1 MIYFWKP
8 FREKLMALL
17 SIAPLSMISK
27 RLLLICNL
35 LARSFR
41 RKKKHLLEM
50 FSTDN
55 WHNDRKKP
63 HKIFDCQTLEV
74 HALKGM

>member
-1 MIYFWKP
+1 M
-8 FREKLMALL
+8 
-17 SIAPLSMISK
+17 
-27 RLLLICNL
+27 
-35 LARSFR
+35 ARSFR

-50 FSTDN
+50 FSTDS

-74 HALKGM
+74 HALKGT